1 MTYHVKAALLALA
14 IALPTHALADLS
26 VAYSGF
32 SFGSN
37 VTNKGSD
44 EEHGLSENYEPDSSA
59 RFGAFPGYAVQNDDF
74 VFGGEFAFLITPD
87 VGLES
92 GGDEF
97 SLGFDA
103 FDLKSRAGY
112 AVNNVLFYG
121 AAGVTRIY
129 IAVESLARRAAD
141 EASVFGDVGFD
152 TLALRAAFRF

>member
-14 IALPTHALADLS
+14 TALPTHALADWS
-26 VAYSGF
+26 AAYSGF

-37 VTNKGSD
+37 ITNEVLD
-44 EEHGLSENYEPDSSA
+44 EEDGVPENYEPESSST
-59 RFGAFPGYAVQNDDF
+59 FGVFPGYAVQDGDF

-87 VGLES
+87 VGFES

-103 FDLKSRAGY
+103 LDLKGRAGY
-112 AVNNVLFYG
+112 AVNNALFYS

-129 IAVESLARRAAD
+129 IAVESLARRAAS
-141 EASVFGDVGFD
+141 EASVVGDVGLD